1 MRLSTRIVGGAAAGF
16 LALSVVLFAVQGFE
30 KRTLV
35 SRYAAESL
43 NAKVVL
49 WRRIVANQIQQM
61 EGQIS
66 GLTRNRDAL
75 AAVAAGVAE
84 DIQDEAL
91 PTYNRLST
99 TAVIERLTI
108 ADLSGQVVFD
118 VSDDGSTL
126 GTNALLRQALDAN
139 EVVQGLLADNR
150 GVPVVGVAFPL
161 YHKREKIGA
170 ALYSRSLV
178 LAAADFKE
186 SDGGELII
194 VDGSEAVHHAT
205 DEAILERV
213 TVSSLGS
220 DLSANKVTRIGE
232 RHYRAAKIPLEDFQ
246 GTSIGSAL
254 VLNDHTEGYR
264 EETQIGLVTNLALI
278 AISLLLLASI
288 TFNLRRALAPLGSAT
303 NALEALMRG
312 DIYVEVA
319 GVGRRDE
326 IGDIAKGVEAFRD
339 KLIEMEAMRQA
350 QAASQSAAEADKQA
364 ALRDLAERF
373 QGRMSKLVQSLSQ
386 ASSNLCSKAKDMAG
400 NADRTRERAV
410 AVDEVSK
417 GASENVRMVAAATE
431 TLSSAIAEIE
441 RHIDRSKGVS
451 NSVIEQVDEAIAEVG
466 GLEGSTATVGDVVRL
481 ISDIAEQTN
490 LLALNATIEAARAG
504 DAGKGFAVVAGEVKN
519 LANQTAAATRDIAE
533 QMTDM
538 QEIAGRSA
546 GAIGIIENAIKEL
559 TDLVT
564 RIAGAIDGQTE
575 SAREI
580 ATNTAEAAEGSST
593 LSQEM
598 GEMREATRLSGQSAQ
613 DMFKVANEAAARID
627 ELQREINAFTDEI
640 RNRSD
645 DPDET
650 RKAARGD

>member
-1 MRLSTRIVGGAAAGF
+1 M
-16 LALSVVLFAVQGFE
+16 VQQAIQ
-30 KRTLV
+30 V
-35 SRYAAESL
+35 SR
-43 NAKVVL
+43 
-49 WRRIVANQIQQM
+49 
-61 EGQIS
+61 
-66 GLTRNRDAL
+66 
-75 AAVAAGVAE
+75 
-84 DIQDEAL
+84 
-91 PTYNRLST
+91 
-99 TAVIERLTI
+99 
-108 ADLSGQVVFD
+108 
-118 VSDDGSTL
+118 
-126 GTNALLRQALDAN
+126 
-139 EVVQGLLADNR
+139 
-150 GVPVVGVAFPL
+150 
-161 YHKREKIGA
+161 
-170 ALYSRSLV
+170 
-178 LAAADFKE
+178 
-186 SDGGELII
+186 
-194 VDGSEAVHHAT
+194 
-205 DEAILERV
+205 
-213 TVSSLGS
+213 
-220 DLSANKVTRIGE
+220 
-232 RHYRAAKIPLEDFQ
+232 
-246 GTSIGSAL
+246 
-254 VLNDHTEGYR
+254 
-264 EETQIGLVTNLALI
+264 
-278 AISLLLLASI
+278 
-288 TFNLRRALAPLGSAT
+288 
-303 NALEALMRG
+303 
-312 DIYVEVA
+312 
-319 GVGRRDE
+319 
-326 IGDIAKGVEAFRD
+326 
-339 KLIEMEAMRQA
+339 
-350 QAASQSAAEADKQA
+350 
-364 ALRDLAERF
+364 
-373 QGRMSKLVQSLSQ
+373 
-386 ASSNLCSKAKDMAG
+386 
-400 NADRTRERAV
+400 
-410 AVDEVSK
+410 
-417 GASENVRMVAAATE
+417 
-431 TLSSAIAEIE
+431 EIE